1 MSKRRIIVNNDY
13 YNIFQ
18 VKPPVTDQDIF
29 DAVDKII
36 VPGSQ
41 VDSLFLLVDE
51 GMGGMLAPEVA
62 ELYQHPM
69 TDPCMSS
76 LAELKAAGK
85 DPWEMVARRAKEK
98 GLEIFASVRMND
110 THYKDHPF
118 HPWMEQF
125 YYDNLHSRVS
135 LTSAMGNRAL
145 SEYDYR
151 KSAVRELYLDIIRR
165 SAEKYDVDGVEL
177 DFTRNCVYFPEP
189 NREECAPVMT
199 EFVRQVRE
207 TLDEIGKKKGKRLL
221 LAATTPYSLYRT
233 RQEGVD
239 IPAMARLG
247 LLDILCL
254 STPWGVDFDR
264 DIADTKL
271 KVPGVQVYA
280 GCDRNLPGWPARQV
294 PMQTYRAMAMSYL
307 RQGADGTYLYNM
319 MHWTMRLDE
328 PPEELK
334 LFGGGALT
342 VHDANLMSEVGELDT
357 LDRLDKL
364 YLVSQHAETPDK
376 PCAALPVTVPAE
388 GEVTLRLFIGD
399 DIAQAVKDGAI
410 ERIYAQAISSDCA
423 DYGNWTIK
431 LNSVDLSRQY
441 AFMPYATQPEDR
453 YLFPEPYANEAPVPL
468 AQVRRHAVA
477 PVNVHT
483 GINFIT
489 IKSYREAM
497 TITDVEVGIL
507 YKSGAQGKKI

>member
-1 MSKRRIIVNNDY
+1 
-13 YNIFQ
+13 
-18 VKPPVTDQDIF
+18 
-29 DAVDKII
+29 
-36 VPGSQ
+36 
-41 VDSLFLLVDE
+41 
-51 GMGGMLAPEVA
+51 
-62 ELYQHPM
+62 
-69 TDPCMSS
+69 
-76 LAELKAAGK
+76 
-85 DPWEMVARRAKEK
+85 
-98 GLEIFASVRMND
+98 
-110 THYKDHPF
+110 
-118 HPWMEQF
+118 
-125 YYDNLHSRVS
+125 
-135 LTSAMGNRAL
+135 
-145 SEYDYR
+145 
-151 KSAVRELYLDIIRR
+151 
-165 SAEKYDVDGVEL
+165 
-177 DFTRNCVYFPEP
+177 
-189 NREECAPVMT
+189 
-199 EFVRQVRE
+199 
-207 TLDEIGKKKGKRLL
+207 
-221 LAATTPYSLYRT
+221 
-233 RQEGVD
+233 
-239 IPAMARLG
+239 
-247 LLDILCL
+247 
-254 STPWGVDFDR
+254 
-264 DIADTKL
+264 
-271 KVPGVQVYA
+271 
-280 GCDRNLPGWPARQV
+280 
-294 PMQTYRAMAMSYL
+294 
-307 RQGADGTYLYNM
+307 M

-477 PVNVHT
+477 PVNAHT

>member
-1 MSKRRIIVNNDY
+1 MVE
-13 YNIFQ
+13 
-18 VKPPVTDQDIF
+18 P
-29 DAVDKII
+29 A

-51 GMGGMLAPEVA
+51 GLKPLLAPEVTR
-62 ELYQHPM
+62 LYEHPDA
-69 TDPCMSS
+69 DPCMDS

-85 DPWEMVARRAKEK
+85 DPWEMVLRRAKEK
-98 GLEIFASVRMND
+98 GLELFASVRMND

-118 HPWMEQF
+118 HYWMDQF
-125 YYDNLHSRVS
+125 YYDNLHNRVS
-135 LTSAMGNRAL
+135 LSQVMGQRHL
-145 SEYDYR
+145 SEFDYR
-151 KSAVRELYLDIIRR
+151 KSTVRDYYLDIIRR
-165 SAEKYDVDGVEL
+165 TAEKYDIDGVEM
-177 DFTRNCVYFPEP
+177 DFTRNCVYFPDP

-207 TLDEIGKKKGKRLL
+207 TLDAIGRKKGKRLL

-233 RQEGVD
+233 RMEGVD

-271 KVPGVQVYA
+271 KAPGVQVYA
-280 GCDRNLPGWPARQV
+280 GCDRNLPNWPARQV

-307 RQGADGTYLYNM
+307 RQGADGTYLYNV
-319 MHWTMRLDE
+319 MHWTMRLDN

-334 LFGGGALT
+334 RFGGGALS
-342 VHDANLMSEVGELDT
+342 VHDANLMAEVGELAT

-364 YLVSQHAETPDK
+364 YLVSQHAETTDK
-376 PCAALPVTVPAE
+376 PYGALPVTVPAE
-388 GEVTLRLFIGD
+388 GEATLRLFIGD
-399 DIAQAVKDGAI
+399 DIAKAAADGALD
-410 ERIYAQAISSDCA
+410 RICVQAISSDCA

-431 LNSVDLSRQY
+431 LNGIDLSRQY
-441 AFMPYATQPEDR
+441 AFTPYAAQPDDR
-453 YLFPEPYANEAPVPL
+453 YIFPEPYANEAPVPL
-468 AQVRRHAVA
+468 ARVRRHAVA
-477 PVNVHT
+477 PVNVQT
-483 GINFIT
+483 GVNFIT

-497 TITDVEVGIL
+497 TVTDVEVGIV
-507 YKSGAQGKKI
+507 YKK

>member
-1 MSKRRIIVNNDY
+1 MRKRRIIVNNDY

-18 VKPPVTDQDIF
+18 VNPPVTDQDIY
-29 DAVDKII
+29 DAVDKM
-36 VPGSQ
+36 VEPAAPGSQ

-51 GMGGMLAPEVA
+51 GLKPMLAPEVTR
-62 ELYQHPM
+62 LYEHPD
-69 TDPCMSS
+69 TDPCMNS

-85 DPWEMVARRAKEK
+85 DPWAMVVGRAKEK

-118 HPWMEQF
+118 HYWMEQF
-125 YYDNLHSRVS
+125 YYDNLHNRVS
-135 LTSAMGNRAL
+135 LSLASGQRGM
-145 SEYDYR
+145 SEFDYR
-151 KSAVRELYLDIIRR
+151 KSAVRDYYLDIIKRN
-165 SAEKYDVDGVEL
+165 AEKYDIDGVEM
-177 DFTRNCVYFPEP
+177 DFTRNCIYFPDP

-207 TLDEIGKKKGKRLL
+207 TLDEIGNKKGKRLL

-233 RQEGVD
+233 RLEGVD

-247 LLDILCL
+247 LIDILCL
-254 STPWGVDFDR
+254 SSPWNVDFDR
-264 DIADTKL
+264 DIADTRL
-271 KVPGVQVYA
+271 KVPGMQVYA

-294 PMQTYRAMAMSYL
+294 PMQTYRAMAASYL
-307 RQGADGTYLYNM
+307 RQGADGTYLYNV
-319 MHWTMRLDE
+319 MHWTMRLDN

-342 VHDANLMSEVGELDT
+342 VHDANLMSEVGELAT

-376 PCAALPVTVPAE
+376 PYAALPVTVPAE

-399 DIAQAVKDGAI
+399 DIAKAAKKSAI
-410 ERIYAQAISSDCA
+410 ERIYVQAISSDCA

-431 LNSVDLSRQY
+431 LNGVDLSRQY
-441 AFMPYATQPEDR
+441 AFMPYATQPDDR

-477 PVNVHT
+477 PINVQT
-483 GINFIT
+483 GTNFIT
-489 IKSYREAM
+489 LKSYREAM
-497 TITDVEVGIL
+497 TITDVEVAII
-507 YKSGAQGKKI
+507 YRK